1 MRRIA
6 PDQLKEA
13 LLDVVTEIED
23 DLALKKIGMDAY
35 RYIVRRTPT
44 HTGYLRSNWSMVVDG
59 SPVSTL
65 TKGRR
70 RAKNS
75 YAAPTMPEIAPKVGS
90 VITLYNNA
98 EYAEAVDRG
107 TPKHKAQPMTVPT
120 AQYIE
125 RQLKTVAD
133 AISRAK
139 SNV

>member
-13 LLDVVTEIED
+13 LLEVVAEVED

-44 HTGYLRSNWSMVVDG
+44 HTGYLRSNWSMVVDA
-59 SPVSTL
+59 SPINTL

-75 YAAPTMPEIAPKVGS
+75 YARPTVPEIAPKIGS

-98 EYAEAVDRG
+98 EYADAVDRG
-107 TPKHKAQPMTVPT
+107 TPKTKAQPMTVPT
-120 AQYIE
+120 SQYIE
-125 RQLKTVAD
+125 RQIKTVAD

-139 SNV
+139 SDV